1 MKINNSFLNGLNPIS
16 FGYSSPLKTLRKEGK
31 LPTVEVGMYGGK
43 LTKEN
48 ICLEH
53 IQPHSKGGKTR
64 LSNLALTTMEN
75 NNNRGNDLLSLF
87 FDKEKFEAYL
97 EQFKGLVVPYM
108 KKNKEKVFDGDQY
121 ISLVKGTVNQILEN
135 EKKLN
140 ILG

>member
-1 MKINNSFLNGLNPIS
+1 MKILNSFCNTCKSIS
-16 FGYSSPLKTLRKEGK
+16 FGYSSPLKTLWKEGK

-48 ICLEH
+48 ISLEH
-53 IQPHSKGGKTR
+53 IKPHSKGGRTQ

-75 NNNRGNDLLSLF
+75 NNKRGSDLLSSFFNKEL
-87 FDKEKFEAYL
+87 FDKYL

-108 KKNKEKVFDGDQY
+108 KKNKEKVFNGDQY
-121 ISLVKGTVNQILEN
+121 IELVTNTVNTILEN